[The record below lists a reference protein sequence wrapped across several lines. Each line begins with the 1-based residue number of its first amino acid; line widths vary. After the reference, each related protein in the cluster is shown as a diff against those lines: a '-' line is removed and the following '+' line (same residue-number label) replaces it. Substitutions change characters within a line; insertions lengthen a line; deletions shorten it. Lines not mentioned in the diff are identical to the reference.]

1 MGKVGWIMEKYKWII
16 VLIKQEDLQIGDEI
30 IIGSNG
36 NLKYLKVLKLP
47 RFKDNKGWE
56 RVYNVL
62 TKRFDWNQTAP
73 RYTSARL
80 SIRQD
85 SYTYKSN
92 SGIDVNKTK
101 YVFEQDVTKHNKKI
115 NINLTGRDIFLIKR
129 NDL

>member
-1 MGKVGWIMEKYKWII
+1 M
-16 VLIKQEDLQIGDEI
+16 LIKQEDLQIGDEI

-47 RFKDNKGWE
+47 KFKDNKGWE
-56 RVYNVL
+56 RIYNVL
-62 TKRFDWNQTAP
+62 TKRFDWNKTAP

-92 SGIDVNKTK
+92 SGIDIGKTK
-101 YVFEQDVTKHNKKI
+101 YIFEQDVTNHNKKI
-115 NINLTGRDIFLIKR
+115 NINLAGRDIFLIKR

>member
-1 MGKVGWIMEKYKWII
+1 M
-16 VLIKQEDLQIGDEI
+16 LIKQEDLQIGDEI
-30 IIGSNG
+30 IMGSNG

-56 RVYNVL
+56 NVYNVV
-62 TKRFDWNQTAP
+62 TKKFDWSQTAP

-101 YVFEQDVTKHNKKI
+101 YVFEQDVTNHNKKI